1 LKQKVLISAC
11 LLGVECRYDGQH
23 CKREFLID
31 KQNEF
36 EFIPVCPEELGGLPT
51 PRPPA
56 EIQNNGK
63 VETKAGVDVTSQY
76 NDGAQKAFEAVKND
90 DVKLA
95 YLKSRSPMCGC
106 GEIYDGSF
114 TGNKKGGDGIFA
126 RLLKSKGIKIIP
138 VD

>member
-1 LKQKVLISAC
+1 MKQKVLISAC

-23 CKREFLID
+23 CKREFLIE
-31 KQNEF
+31 KQNDF

-56 EIQNNGK
+56 EIQSNGR
-63 VETKAGVDVTSQY
+63 VETQDGVDVSAQY
-76 NDGAQKAFEAVKND
+76 SEGAEKAFEFVKNH

-114 TGNKKGGDGIFA
+114 SGKKKDGDGILA